1 MSIIA
6 IYNLKGG
13 VGKTST
19 VVNLAY
25 LAARDG
31 ARTLLWDL
39 DPQGSTTFYY
49 RIKPKVKGGVRKLV
63 RGQRD
68 LDPAIRGTDFD
79 DLDVLPSDFS
89 YRKLDR
95 ALDTTTI
102 QWAPCDIPNATLP
115 LECGNLTVPLDYTDK
130 KSNATLRLDLL
141 RAPASKKC
149 DKKRSILLNFGGP
162 GADGVADFA
171 LFAERMQ
178 AWVSTKML
186 ESLPVQC

>member
-1 MSIIA
+1 MRLNS
-6 IYNLKGG
+6 YTHLVGG
-13 VGKTST
+13 AAALS
-19 VVNLAY
+19 A
-25 LAARDG
+25 LAA
-31 ARTLLWDL
+31 ASPLHH
-39 DPQGSTTFYY
+39 
-49 RIKPKVKGGVRKLV
+49 
-63 RGQRD
+63 
-68 LDPAIRGTDFD
+68 
-79 DLDVLPSDFS
+79 
-89 YRKLDR
+89 DR

>member
-1 MSIIA
+1 MQHGSFRW
-6 IYNLKGG
+6 
-13 VGKTST
+13 VGLTALVIMFLT
-19 VVNLAY
+19 TPGLV
-25 LAARDG
+25 RDG
-31 ARTLLWDL
+31 RPASAAQTATPASSTPDAAAQL
-39 DPQGSTTFYY
+39 DWS
-49 RIKPKVKGGVRKLV
+49 
-63 RGQRD
+63 
-68 LDPAIRGTDFD
+68 ACAEA
-79 DLDVLPSDFS
+79 PSP
-89 YRKLDR
+89 
-95 ALDTTTI
+95 
-102 QWAPCDIPNATLP
+102 WACAT
-115 LECGNLTVPLDYTDK
+115 LTVPLDYTDK